1 MSKHISVNREKPSM
15 RILVAEDHAELG
27 SDLKRGLEYCKY
39 MVDLV
44 THGEDALS
52 LGLSTPYDLIIL
64 DIMLPGMS
72 GLEVCRLL
80 RQQKRSMP
88 ILFLTALGEIEQR
101 IHGLDLGADDYL
113 SKPFSFRELEA
124 RVRALLRRASA
135 EKTSILRFLDL
146 TLDTRTHE
154 AWRGE
159 RLITLSHKE
168 YVLLEYLMYHPRQVL
183 SRNMIAEHVWDDEA
197 DRLSNVIEV
206 YIRYLRN
213 KLCAQG
219 EPDVIHTIRGAG
231 YQLREPEP

>member
-1 MSKHISVNREKPSM
+1 
-15 RILVAEDHAELG
+15 
-27 SDLKRGLEYCKY
+27 
-39 MVDLV
+39 
-44 THGEDALS
+44 
-52 LGLSTPYDLIIL
+52 
-64 DIMLPGMS
+64 
-72 GLEVCRLL
+72 LEVCRLL

-101 IHGLDLGADDYL
+101 IEGLDYGADDYL

-135 EKTSILRFLDL
+135 EQTSQLRFLDL

-183 SRNMIAEHVWDDEA
+183 SRSMIAEHVWDDEA

-231 YQLREPEP
+231 YQLREPET